1 MSYEIKNPLLPG
13 FYLDPSIVRVGDD
26 FYMVTSSFSFF
37 PGVPIFHSRDLA
49 HWEQIGH
56 VLDPAVTAASGRGL
70 DFRRYFCTYTAFP

>member
-13 FYLDPSIVRVGDD
+13 FYPDPSIVRVGDD

-37 PGVPIFHSRDLA
+37 PECRFPQPGSGALGADRA
-49 HWEQIGH
+49 RSG
-56 VLDPAVTAASGRGL
+56 PAVTAASGRGL